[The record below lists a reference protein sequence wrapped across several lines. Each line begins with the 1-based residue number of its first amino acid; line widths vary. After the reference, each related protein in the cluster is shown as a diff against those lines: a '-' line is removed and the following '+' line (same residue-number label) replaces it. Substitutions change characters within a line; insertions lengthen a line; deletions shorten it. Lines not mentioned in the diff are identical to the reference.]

1 MKLLVYSEMDTRK
14 VMTVQE
20 LQEIIETDWGEI
32 ADVIVLPTI
41 SVDDLSDE
49 EFLVQQESALQR
61 VAGTFE
67 VITNNDDYGQ
77 LAIGADMT
85 FEEVDVDLFH
95 EEVENEPSTSTQANH
110 CRLLAIRN
118 AKCVLFRATNI
129 RICHS

>member
-49 EFLVQQESALQR
+49 EFLVQ
-61 VAGTFE
+61 
-67 VITNNDDYGQ
+67 
-77 LAIGADMT
+77 
-85 FEEVDVDLFH
+85 
-95 EEVENEPSTSTQANH
+95 
-110 CRLLAIRN
+110 
-118 AKCVLFRATNI
+118 
-129 RICHS
+129 